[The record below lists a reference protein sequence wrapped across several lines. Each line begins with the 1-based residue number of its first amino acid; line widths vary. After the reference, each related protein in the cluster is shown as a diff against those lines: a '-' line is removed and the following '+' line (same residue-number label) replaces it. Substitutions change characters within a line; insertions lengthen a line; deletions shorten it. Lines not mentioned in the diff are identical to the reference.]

1 MTFSFSNLTP
11 LFTTWQHRHKSTMM
25 CAIMTRMLVWWCAD
39 TYDDPDYYS
48 LWLWLWLWCQ
58 LHDTTRLT
66 NTVQDKTWQ
75 DLTKKQYNTIQKIWK
90 QNNTILLTFQSFSR
104 QDNKTKYVQ
113 TTTLPRL
120 DSKHSCPSGLR
131 GPSQER
137 LSRDAWVRI
146 PPDAFCFFP
155 STTRHSEDA
164 PLIQKSLPTRDVD
177 LWHTKRR
184 GCSSD
189 GRAFVSHTRGKGI
202 DTPHLHFTDHADTRP
217 HTTGHR
223 PWGVILTV
231 HTHACFWVMASV
243 PEWSKGVD
251 LSSTIV
257 TDAWVRTP
265 PDAF

>member
-1 MTFSFSNLTP
+1 MTQQDWPIQYKT
-11 LFTTWQHRHKSTMM
+11 RH
-25 CAIMTRMLVWWCAD
+25 
-39 TYDDPDYYS
+39 
-48 LWLWLWLWCQ
+48 
-58 LHDTTRLT
+58 
-66 NTVQDKTWQ
+66 DKTWQ
-75 DLTKKQYNTIQKIWK
+75 KNNTIQYNTKDLKTKQYNTFDFS
-90 QNNTILLTFQSFSR
+90 ILF
-104 QDNKTKYVQ
+104 KTSQATTTPPVQ

-137 LSRDAWVRI
+137 LSGDAWVRI

-202 DTPHLHFTDHADTRP
+202 DTPHLHFMLLWWRLSHTNTRP
-217 HTTGHR
+217 DLR
-223 PWGVILTV
+223 WRI
-231 HTHACFWVMASV
+231 THC
-243 PEWSKGVD
+243 D
-251 LSSTIV
+251 LLSDGICARV
-257 TDAWVRTP
+257 V
-265 PDAF
+265 

>member
-1 MTFSFSNLTP
+1 MKL
-11 LFTTWQHRHKSTMM
+11 QYK
-25 CAIMTRMLVWWCAD
+25 
-39 TYDDPDYYS
+39 
-48 LWLWLWLWCQ
+48 
-58 LHDTTRLT
+58 
-66 NTVQDKTWQ
+66 QDK
-75 DLTKKQYNTIQKIWK
+75 I
-90 QNNTILLTFQSFSR
+90 R
-104 QDNKTKYVQ
+104 QDKIRKYVQ
-113 TTTLPRL
+113 TTTQPRL

-146 PPDAFCFFP
+146 PPDAFCFLP
-155 STTRHSEDA
+155 MRHTMMLPWSEEPTRH
-164 PLIQKSLPTRDVD
+164 VD

-202 DTPHLHFTDHADTRP
+202 DTPHLHFIDLTTPRLQATRP
-217 HTTGHR
+217 NSTR
-223 PWGVILTV
+223 GVILTV

>member
-1 MTFSFSNLTP
+1 MT
-11 LFTTWQHRHKSTMM
+11 Q
-25 CAIMTRMLVWWCAD
+25 
-39 TYDDPDYYS
+39 
-48 LWLWLWLWCQ
+48 
-58 LHDTTRLT
+58 
-66 NTVQDKTWQ
+66 QDWPIQYKTWQ
-75 DLTKKQYNTIQKIWK
+75 DMTKKQYNAIQCNTIQKIWK
-90 QNNTILLTFQSFSR
+90 QYNTIHYFWLFNPFQDKTR
-104 QDNKTKYVQ
+104 QQNKTKYVQ

-217 HTTGHR
+217 PGHEELYWR
-223 PWGVILTV
+223 FTPML
-231 HTHACFWVMASV
+231 AS
-243 PEWSKGVD
+243 EWWHLCPSG
-251 LSSTIV
+251 LRGSI
-257 TDAWVRTP
+257 
-265 PDAF
+265 

>member
-1 MTFSFSNLTP
+1 MTQQDWPIQYKT
-11 LFTTWQHRHKSTMM
+11 RH
-25 CAIMTRMLVWWCAD
+25 D
-39 TYDDPDYYS
+39 
-48 LWLWLWLWCQ
+48 
-58 LHDTTRLT
+58 
-66 NTVQDKTWQ
+66 
-75 DLTKKQYNTIQKIWK
+75 KKQYNAIQYKRFE
-90 QNNTILLTFQSFSR
+90 NNTIQYFWLFNPFQDKTR
-104 QDNKTKYVQ
+104 QQNKTKYVQ

-217 HTTGHR
+217 PGHEELYWR
-223 PWGVILTV
+223 FTPML
-231 HTHACFWVMASV
+231 AS
-243 PEWSKGVD
+243 EWWHLCPSG
-251 LSSTIV
+251 LRGSI
-257 TDAWVRTP
+257 
-265 PDAF
+265 